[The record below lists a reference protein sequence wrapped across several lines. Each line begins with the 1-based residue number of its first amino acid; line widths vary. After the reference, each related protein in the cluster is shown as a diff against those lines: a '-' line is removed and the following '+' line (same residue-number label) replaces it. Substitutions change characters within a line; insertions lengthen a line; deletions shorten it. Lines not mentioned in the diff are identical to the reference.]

1 MSAPK
6 KPVGI
11 PMEDFIRIGG
21 DEFDRNFKLLLKERP
36 EYTQPGLRDALLDA
50 VLSLKDA
57 GGKHKESQKRRAKKS
72 RAIKNEG
79 GETLDDVIHTLA
91 RNHPD
96 ETPSELWPHLESA
109 IRDWCDA
116 ADDCRLIEHDIK
128 DSRSIMFTKGDRQD
142 SLTFGTFRKKLKK

>member
-11 PMEDFIRIGG
+11 PVEDFIRIGG
-21 DEFDRNFKLLLKERP
+21 DEFDRNFKIFLNERP
-36 EYTQPGLRDALLDA
+36 GSQPELRDALVDT
-50 VLSLKDA
+50 VFSLKDV
-57 GGKHKESQKRRAKKS
+57 GLKHKESQKRRAKKS
-72 RAIKNEG
+72 REITNED

-91 RNHPD
+91 RNHPG

-109 IRDWCDA
+109 IRDWCG
-116 ADDCRLIEHDIK
+116 DDCRLIEHDIK
-128 DSRSIMFTKGDRQD
+128 DSHSIMFTKGDRQD